1 MAAQMQ
7 MAALVAMDI
16 VLIVLDAT
24 IVTTT
29 VMGVL
34 VLLIAETAYAK
45 LVMLANNVLILV
57 MDVWSVKMVIMVDAI
72 VVILAFLVILAKP
85 ATLVLLV

>member
-1 MAAQMQ
+1 MQ
-7 MAALVAMDI
+7 MVVLAVMDI
-16 VLIVLDAT
+16 VLIVLDVT

-34 VLLIAETAYAK
+34 VLLVAELAYVK
-45 LVMLANNVLILV
+45 NVMLVNNVLINVLGA
-57 MDVWSVKMVIMVDAI
+57 WRVKMIIMVDAKA
-72 VVILAFLVILAKP
+72 VILAFLVILAKN

>member
-1 MAAQMQ
+1 MQ
-7 MAALVAMDI
+7 MVVLAVMDI
-16 VLIVLDAT
+16 VLIVLDVT

-34 VLLIAETAYAK
+34 VLLVAELAYVK
-45 LVMLANNVLILV
+45 NVMLVNNVLINVLG
-57 MDVWSVKMVIMVDAI
+57 VWRVKMIIMVDAKA
-72 VVILAFLVILAKP
+72 VILAFLVILAKN